1 MIIKVKHE
9 HDWYKMILYLFLRG
23 LFKGDGRPTAQTRR
37 RNNPTQQPG
46 PHTHT
51 GIVIDTGKHSDGSFG
66 SSNVVINEA
75 KFGIDKDILT
85 GIHWPLANYTELSD
99 DDVETFVFVTAAN
112 LPYLPVAQ
120 DAIATIQQHFPTR
133 KIIFYD
139 LEDYSGDGW
148 RKTVSVSLQSSPNPP
163 LFPLFRY
170 FCPLIYHFLDTFV
183 R

>member
-1 MIIKVKHE
+1 MYCYGIYPGRADIPE
-9 HDWYKMILYLFLRG
+9 LRG
-23 LFKGDGRPTAQTRR
+23 VCHFHRGGISHSSQNTVICTSRTLPDSGD
-37 RNNPTQQPG
+37 TQAGLPAGQIGYSRTGPLIPRIHYSTPLLRIPG
-46 PHTHT
+46 
-51 GIVIDTGKHSDGSFG
+51 
-66 SSNVVINEA
+66 
-75 KFGIDKDILT
+75 
-85 GIHWPLANYTELSD
+85 LSPY
-99 DDVETFVFVTAAN
+99 
-112 LPYLPVAQ
+112 LPYLPVTQ